1 MPRCARHGSFIH
13 FCSGS
18 ASGDGAC
25 QIHETAERLE
35 LLPRGPG
42 AKVEWQRLSVL
53 LRLLSCATAHWGKP
67 ECMYG
72 LDRLR
77 VEQKIRELKAK

>member
-1 MPRCARHGSFIH
+1 M
-13 FCSGS
+13 
-18 ASGDGAC
+18 
-25 QIHETAERLE
+25 
-35 LLPRGPG
+35 
-42 AKVEWQRLSVL
+42 EWQRLSVL